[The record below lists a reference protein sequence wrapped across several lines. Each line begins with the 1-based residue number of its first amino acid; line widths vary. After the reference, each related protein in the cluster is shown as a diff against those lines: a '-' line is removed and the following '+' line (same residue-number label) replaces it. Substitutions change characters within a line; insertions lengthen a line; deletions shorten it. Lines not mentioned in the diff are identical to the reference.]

1 MSNYGLRLM
10 NKPTEDE
17 IRILAYFKYIQ
28 GNEDTDK
35 NWVDAENELNH
46 LFYKVQHQTS
56 YDYNI

>member
-1 MSNYGLRLM
+1 M